1 MKKKIKYSI
10 FIICLT
16 MFILLSILV
25 INKRDFI
32 VDSFIYGSIE
42 SLINKKTTSIVKVLT
57 YFGSAYPF
65 ILLIVLSLFLKDKK
79 YFKYLSINLILITV
93 LNITMKSLF
102 ARPRPL
108 DISLVE
114 ETGYSFPSGHSLT
127 SMAFY
132 GLLIYL
138 ITTSNLSRKL
148 KIILNIIL
156 SLLILIVGLSRIYL
170 GVHYFTDV
178 IGGFLLAIIYLII
191 FISVLENK
199 KLTFLKKD

>member
-25 INKRDFI
+25 INKRNFI

-42 SLINKKTTSIVKVLT
+42 NFINKKTTSIVKVLT
-57 YFGSAYPF
+57 YFGSIYPF
-65 ILLIVLSLFLKDKK
+65 ILILVLSLFLKDKK

-138 ITTSNLSRKL
+138 ITISNLSKKL

-178 IGGFLLAIIYLII
+178 IGGFSLAIIYLIV

-199 KLTFLKKD
+199 KVKH

>member
-1 MKKKIKYSI
+1 MKKKIKYSF

-199 KLTFLKKD
+199 KVTFLKV

>member
-1 MKKKIKYSI
+1 MKKKIRYSI
-10 FIICLT
+10 FIICLII
-16 MFILLSILV
+16 FILLSILV

-42 SLINKKTTSIVKVLT
+42 NFINKKTTSIVKVLT
-57 YFGSAYPF
+57 YLGSVYPF
-65 ILLIVLSLFLKDKK
+65 ILIIVLSLFLKDKK
-79 YFKYLSINLILITV
+79 YFKYLSINLILITI

-102 ARPRPL
+102 TRPRPL

-114 ETGYSFPSGHSLT
+114 QNGYSFPSGHSLT

-132 GLLIYL
+132 GLLIYFV
-138 ITTSNLSRKL
+138 TTSNLSKRL
-148 KIILNIIL
+148 KITLNTIL

-178 IGGFLLAIIYLII
+178 LGGFSLAIIYLII

-199 KLTFLKKD
+199 KVKH

>member
-1 MKKKIKYSI
+1 
-10 FIICLT
+10 

-138 ITTSNLSRKL
+138 ITTSNLSKKL

-199 KLTFLKKD
+199 KVTFLKV

>member
-42 SLINKKTTSIVKVLT
+42 NFINKKTTSIVKVLT
-57 YFGSAYPF
+57 YFGSIYPF
-65 ILLIVLSLFLKDKK
+65 ILIIVLSLFLKDKK

-138 ITTSNLSRKL
+138 ITISNLSKKL

-178 IGGFLLAIIYLII
+178 IGGFSLAIIYLII

-199 KLTFLKKD
+199 KVKH